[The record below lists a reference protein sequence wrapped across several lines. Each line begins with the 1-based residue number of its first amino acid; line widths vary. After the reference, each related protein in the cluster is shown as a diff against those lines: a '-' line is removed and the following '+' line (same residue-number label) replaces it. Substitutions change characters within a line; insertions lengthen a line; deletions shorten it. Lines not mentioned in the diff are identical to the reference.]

1 MLQGELN
8 RSIAALRHE
17 RAGSTKRLCSF
28 GQLPDAAVILHI
40 AKLAESIIC
49 SCIAATLAT
58 RLQMNR
64 ALHCGHR
71 LYFVMRKLKMISQ
84 VKGPVHN
91 RLRRG
96 NMDELIGQLA
106 AKAGIDR
113 SVAEKTIGIILGFL
127 RSEGPSDKVQAL
139 IDQIPGA
146 EAAIAASNGGGLAR
160 LMGNG
165 LMALGTKLMGLGLGM
180 VEIQTV
186 ARELLRFGRDKIGAD
201 QMSEIIAGTPGLSQ
215 FA

>member
-1 MLQGELN
+1 
-8 RSIAALRHE
+8 
-17 RAGSTKRLCSF
+17 
-28 GQLPDAAVILHI
+28 
-40 AKLAESIIC
+40 
-49 SCIAATLAT
+49 
-58 RLQMNR
+58 
-64 ALHCGHR
+64 
-71 LYFVMRKLKMISQ
+71 
-84 VKGPVHN
+84 
-91 RLRRG
+91 
-96 NMDELIGQLA
+96 MDELIGQLA

-146 EAAIAASNGGGLAR
+146 EAAIAAANSGGLAR

-165 LMALGTKLMGLGLGM
+165 LMAVGTKLMGLGLGM

-201 QMSEIIAGTPGLSQ
+201 HMGEIIAGTPGLSQ